1 MHTPSN
7 DLLELELSL
16 VPYTTE
22 FMMFAVK
29 RGAETRADEWMKV
42 LTQRNAECVTSL
54 DREHMHFESIFK
66 SERADR
72 TYLSWYSVQG
82 ESGAHVKN
90 SPLEIDQIHMEFWR
104 ECIDPDVPPEKFKH
118 VVNILPAEVAH
129 AIEAR
134 EARLGTNA
142 A

>member
-1 MHTPSN
+1 M
-7 DLLELELSL
+7 
-16 VPYTTE
+16 PYTTE
-22 FMMFAVK
+22 LMTFAVK
-29 RGAETRADEWMKV
+29 RGAEARADEWMKV
-42 LTQRNAECVTSL
+42 LTQRNADCVATL

-66 SERADR
+66 FERADR

-82 ESGAHVKN
+82 QSGADAKN

-104 ECIDPDVPPEKFKH
+104 ECIDSDIPPEKPIH

-134 EARLGTNA
+134 EARLCTPEA
-142 A
+142 H